1 MTDDASR
8 PSALSRGFA
17 KIAERASHAAGQPLT
32 FSLCVLAVV
41 VWAAAGPVFLYSNA
55 WLLVANT
62 ATSVATFLMVFLIQ
76 NKQNRDDAAIQA
88 KLNELI
94 RALEPAKNKFV
105 GIETLT
111 VEEVRELRDETVAEL
126 KVEQDA
132 LDTAQA
138 NAPS

>member
-1 MTDDASR
+1 MTDEA
-8 PSALSRGFA
+8 PSPARLSRGFA

-32 FSLCVLAVV
+32 FSVCVLAVV
-41 VWAAAGPVFLYSNA
+41 AWAVAGPVFHYSNA
-55 WLLVANT
+55 WLLVVNT
-62 ATSVATFLMVFLIQ
+62 ATSIATFLMVFLIQ
-76 NKQNRDDAAIQA
+76 SKQNRDDAAIQA

-111 VEEVRELRDETVAEL
+111 VEEVREMRDETVAEL

-132 LDTAQA
+132 LETAEA
-138 NAPS
+138 ESR